1 MQTLGELPLA
11 RYLGQPFGLLRF
23 MSTAA
28 GIAAAVADTHAKG
41 LIHKDIKPAN
51 ILIDADGAIR
61 LTGFGIA
68 SRLPRQ
74 RHSPGPPEII
84 AGTLA
89 YMAPEQTGRMNRSI
103 DSRSDLYSVGV
114 VFYEML
120 TGIPPFE
127 ASDPMEWIH
136 CHIARQPVPPA
147 ARLPIAQPIS
157 DIVMKLLAK
166 TAEARY
172 QTAAGLETDLRRC
185 LSAWERDGRIDAFDI
200 GKDDVSARLLI
211 PEKLYGREP
220 EINTLV
226 AAFEQMAA
234 DGAPL
239 LVLISGY
246 SGIGKSSVVN
256 ELHSALVSRRG
267 WVAAGKFDQYQRDIP
282 YSTLA
287 QALQSVVA
295 QLLAKSE
302 AQIGPWREALLAA
315 LGPYGQLVVNLI
327 PELQIIVGKQPSLPD
342 LPPQE
347 TPDLFRRVF
356 RRFLGVFAK
365 EEHPLVLF
373 LDDLQWV
380 DPATL
385 ELLGHLMTSPEVRY
399 LMLVGAYR
407 DNEVGEEHPLL
418 RRCESLREA
427 GVNIKNMVLAP
438 LRLEDL
444 GHLIADTLHCDLDRA
459 QPLAELVH
467 VKTGGNPFFAIQFIT
482 ALEDEG
488 LLEFNPARVAW
499 QWDVTR
505 IRATGF
511 TDNVVHLLLAKL
523 KRLPDAVTAA
533 LKQLAC
539 LGNAAELATLSM
551 VRGDSE
557 HDVQADLWEAE
568 RAGLVIRL
576 DDAYRFP
583 HDRVQEAAYGL
594 VPEDARATE
603 HLRIGRLLK
612 SRSAPADLDRKIFEI
627 VNQLNRGAALI
638 TEAQERLEVAELNL
652 VAGKHARQSTAYAAA
667 LLYLTQGASLLP
679 EDRWTR
685 CYDLAFA
692 LEFYR
697 GECEFLA
704 GAPTEA
710 EKRLRLLTPRTQT
723 LIDRATVACLQVS
736 LYMTLDRNDRAVTV
750 YLEFLRQAG
759 IVWPAQPTNEEVQQE
774 YRRLRQLLGSRPIA
788 DLVDLPVMSDRDQR
802 AILDVLT
809 SALPASQLTN
819 VNLFRLT
826 ICRMVNLS
834 LLHGNSD
841 GSCHAYVY
849 ISYFLREEFGEPQ
862 AAIDFCRLGVAL
874 VERGFDRFKARVFST
889 FGATCSPWMEH
900 LRLGLPY
907 QERALST
914 ARETGDLTYALFAC
928 YLAIPHRLALPDP
941 LDEVQQAAENALEF
955 SRSIRFHQITASILP
970 HLQFTRALRGLTA
983 ELGSFND
990 TSFEQE
996 SFERELAQDP
1006 RLATGPGSG
1015 YWIRQLQILFLAG
1028 DFDAALVAAGKA
1040 AAHLWVSLV
1049 VFDEA
1054 EYHYYAALVKA
1065 AKFDSW
1071 PAAGR
1076 IAVLQEL
1083 AAHAQRLD
1091 ELSGYN
1097 PDSFSNRSRL
1107 VAAEVA
1113 RVNGKQ
1119 REAENLYELAVQSA
1133 RANGFLQN
1141 EAVIHETA
1149 ARHYAA
1155 RGLDTV
1161 AHAFLENARSCF
1173 QRWGAFGKVAQ
1184 LDRRHPHLQ
1193 QMRATALPQATISTT
1208 VGHLDLGT
1216 VVKAALA
1223 LSSEILLNKLIETLL
1238 VSGME
1243 HAGAERGLLVMLHQ
1257 GDPRVEAEAATG
1269 RAGVSVTVRATAVT
1283 TEVLPETVLQFAV
1296 RTRTRVILD
1305 DAIQSPL
1312 FGSDVYI
1319 RQARPRSVLCLPLV
1333 KQTQMIGVLYL
1344 ENKLTPGVFSGDRV
1358 AVLDLLAA
1366 QAAISLENARLY
1378 ADLRDRELRI
1388 RRLIES
1394 NMIGIFFWS
1403 LRGPITDANDAFLKI
1418 VGYERQDMETGVLD
1432 WKELTPPEY
1441 MAQDVRM
1448 AEELLTT
1455 GQCAPC
1461 EKEFRRKDGSRA
1473 PVLIGA
1479 ALLEGVSDQGVSF
1492 VLDLTERRQAEA
1504 EREARH
1510 VAEAANRAKS
1520 EFLATM
1526 SHEIRTPMNAI
1537 IGMSYLAL
1545 GTELSSQQH
1554 GYISKVHHSAQLL
1567 LGIINDILDFSRIEA
1582 GKLQMDSVDFDLG
1595 DVMENLANVVGQLVD
1610 EKGLELVYVEP
1621 AQLPTRLVGD
1631 PLRLAQ
1637 VLVNL
1642 VNNAVKFTSR
1652 GEVSVGIEVIEQHTA
1667 GVLFRFSVRDTGL
1680 GISVEQ
1686 QQRLFR
1692 PFSQADSS
1700 TSRRF
1705 GGSGLGLAIC
1715 SHLVRLMG
1723 GSIGVESVPGR
1734 GSHFFFTARF
1744 GLQPDS
1750 QYHGPPQQEVHA
1762 FTDTRVLIVDDN
1774 SCAREVIVNMS
1785 RALGLAA
1792 EAVSGGSEAIAA
1804 VAAAAGLGRPYNLVL
1819 LDWKMPGMDGVE
1831 CARQLRR
1838 SWAMQPPPT
1847 VLMLTAF
1854 GRDEALQ
1861 QLAAH
1866 KVTVSGVLTK
1876 PVTPSGLVD
1885 ACALALGSGPRP
1897 DTRRSLREQM
1907 LHKQEVRLAGAR
1919 ILLVEDNLINQELA
1933 VTLLTDAHIEVTVAG
1948 DGRQAL
1954 DVLERQSFDAILMD
1968 CQMPEMDGYEATR
1981 LLRLRPHLRTVPV
1994 IAMTANVMTGDREK
2008 VLAAGMTDYIAK
2020 PINVV
2025 EMFATLTR
2033 WIGRSDP
2040 I

>member
-1 MQTLGELPLA
+1 MQTHGELPLT
-11 RYLGQPFGLLRF
+11 RYLGQPFGLFRF
-23 MSTAA
+23 ISTAA

-41 LIHKDIKPAN
+41 LIHKEIKPAN

-74 RHSPGPPEII
+74 RHAPGPPEIL

-120 TGIPPFE
+120 TGVPPFE

-136 CHIARQPVPPA
+136 CHIARQPVPPVV
-147 ARLPIAQPIS
+147 RLQIPQPIS

-172 QTAAGLETDLRRC
+172 QTAAGLEADLRRC
-185 LSAWERDGRIDAFDI
+185 LSAWERDGRIDAFVI
-200 GKDDVSARLLI
+200 GQNDVSARLQI
-211 PEKLYGREP
+211 PEKLYGRKP
-220 EINTLV
+220 EIDTLV
-226 AAFEQMAA
+226 ATFEQMAV
-234 DGAPL
+234 DGAPIV
-239 LVLISGY
+239 VLISGY

-256 ELHSALVSRRG
+256 ELHGVLVSRRG
-267 WVAAGKFDQYQRDIP
+267 WIAAGKFDQYQRDIP
-282 YSTLA
+282 YITLA

-302 AQIGPWREALLAA
+302 TQIAPWRVALLAA
-315 LGPYGQLVVNLI
+315 LGPYGQLVINLI
-327 PELQIIVGKQPSLPD
+327 PELQIIIGKQPPLPD

-365 EEHPLVLF
+365 AEHPLVLF
-373 LDDLQWV
+373 LDDLQWI

-385 ELLGHLMTSPEVRY
+385 ELLGHFMATPEVRH

-407 DNEVGEEHPLL
+407 DNEVGAEHPLM

-427 GVNIKNMVLAP
+427 GVHVKHMVLAP
-438 LRLEDL
+438 LGLDDI
-444 GHLIADTLHCDLDRA
+444 GHLIADTLHCDVERA
-459 QPLAELVH
+459 QPFAELVH
-467 VKTGGNPFFAIQFIT
+467 VKTGGNPFFALQFIT
-482 ALEDEG
+482 ALEEEG
-488 LLEFNPARVAW
+488 LLEFNPGSLAW

-511 TDNVVHLLLAKL
+511 TDNVVHVLLAKL
-523 KRLPDAVTAA
+523 NRLPDAAMKA

-539 LGNAAELATLSM
+539 LGSAADLATLSL
-551 VRGDSE
+551 VRGNSE
-557 HDVQADLWEAE
+557 HEIQADLWEAE

-576 DDAYRFP
+576 DSSYKFP

-594 VPEDARATE
+594 VPEEARAAE

-612 SRSAPADLDRKIFEI
+612 SLSTPAEVDRKVFEI

-638 TEAQERLEVAELNL
+638 TEEQERLEVAELNL

-667 LLYLTQGASLLP
+667 LIYLTQGAALLP
-679 EDRWTR
+679 EDQWTR
-685 CYDLAFA
+685 CYDLSFA

-704 GAPTEA
+704 GAPAEA
-710 EKRLRLLTPRTQT
+710 EIRLRLLTPRTQT
-723 LIDRATVACLQVS
+723 LIDGATVACLRVS
-736 LYMTLDRNDRAVTV
+736 LYQTLDRNDQAILV
-750 YLEFLRQAG
+750 YLEFLRRAG
-759 IVWPAQPTNEEVQQE
+759 IDWSAQPTNEEVRQE
-774 YRRLRQLLGSRPIA
+774 YLRLRQLLGSRPISG
-788 DLVDLPVMSDRDQR
+788 LVNLPVMSDRDQR

-809 SALPASQLTN
+809 SALPAAQLTD

-834 LLHGNSD
+834 LLYGNSD

-849 ISYFLREEFGEPQ
+849 ISYFLREEFGDPH
-862 AAIDFCRLGVAL
+862 AAIDFCRLGVEL

-889 FGATCSPWMEH
+889 FGATCSPWIEH
-900 LRLGLPY
+900 LRFGLPY
-907 QERALST
+907 QERAFAT

-928 YLAIPHRLALPDP
+928 YLAIPHRLALPEP
-941 LDEVQQAAENALEF
+941 LDEVQQAAESALEF
-955 SRSIRFHQITASILP
+955 SRSIRFHQISASILP
-970 HLQFTRALRGLTA
+970 HLQFARALRGLTA

-990 TSFEQE
+990 ASFEQE
-996 SFERELAQDP
+996 NFERELAQDP

-1015 YWIRQLQILFLAG
+1015 YWIRRLQLLFLAG
-1028 DFDAALVAAGKA
+1028 DFDRALVAAGKA
-1040 AAHLWVSLV
+1040 EAHLWVSLV

-1065 AKFDSW
+1065 ATFDSLS
-1071 PAAGR
+1071 AAEQISVR
-1076 IAVLQEL
+1076 
-1083 AAHAQRLD
+1083 HALTVHSRRLD
-1091 ELSGYN
+1091 ELSAHN
-1097 PDSFSNRSRL
+1097 PDSFLNRSRL
-1107 VAAEVA
+1107 IAAEVA
-1113 RVNGKQ
+1113 RVDGKQ

-1133 RANGFLQN
+1133 RVNGFLQN
-1141 EAVIHETA
+1141 EGVAHETA
-1149 ARHYAA
+1149 ARYYAS

-1161 AHAFLENARSCF
+1161 ADALLERARSCF
-1173 QRWGAFGKVAQ
+1173 HRWGALGKVAQ
-1184 LDRRHPHLQ
+1184 LDRRHPHLH
-1193 QMRATALPQATISTT
+1193 QMAAAALPRATISTP
-1208 VGHLDLGT
+1208 VGHLDVGT

-1223 LSSEILLNKLIETLL
+1223 LSGEMLLNKLIETLL

-1243 HAGAERGLLVMLHQ
+1243 HAGAERGLLVMLRQ
-1257 GDPRVEAEAATG
+1257 GEPHIEAEASTG
-1269 RAGVSVTVRATAVT
+1269 RDAVTVTVRETAVT
-1283 TEVLPETVLQFAV
+1283 ADVLPETVLQYAV
-1296 RTRTRVILD
+1296 RTGTRVILD
-1305 DAIQSPL
+1305 DAIKSPL

-1333 KQTQMIGVLYL
+1333 KQTQLIGVLYL
-1344 ENKLTPGVFSGDRV
+1344 ENKLTPGAFSGDRV

-1388 RRLIES
+1388 RRIIES
-1394 NMIGIFFWS
+1394 NMIGIFFWRV
-1403 LRGPITDANDAFLKI
+1403 RGTITDANDAFLKI
-1418 VGYERQDMETGVLD
+1418 IGYERKDMETVTLD
-1432 WKELTPPEY
+1432 WKELTFPEY
-1441 MAQDVRM
+1441 VEQDRRM
-1448 AEELLTT
+1448 TEELLST
-1455 GQCAPC
+1455 GECVPR
-1461 EKEFRRKDGSRA
+1461 EKEFRRKDGTRA

-1504 EREARH
+1504 EREARQ
-1510 VAEAANRAKS
+1510 VAEAANQAKS

-1545 GTELSSQQH
+1545 GTDLSPQQH

-1582 GKLQMDSVDFDLG
+1582 GKLQMDSVAFDLG

-1621 AQLPTRLVGD
+1621 PQLPTRLVGD
-1631 PLRLAQ
+1631 PLRLGQ

-1652 GEVSVGIEVIEQHTA
+1652 GEISVGIEVIERDTA
-1667 GVLFRFSVRDTGL
+1667 GVLLRFSVRDTGL
-1680 GISVEQ
+1680 GINVEQ

-1715 SHLVRLMG
+1715 SHLARLMG
-1723 GSIGVESVPGR
+1723 GSIGVDSVPGR
-1734 GSHFFFTARF
+1734 GSHFFFTAHF
-1744 GLQPDS
+1744 GLQSDS
-1750 QYHGPPQQEVHA
+1750 PYPPLSPQVHTFA
-1762 FTDTRVLIVDDN
+1762 DARVLIVDDN
-1774 SCAREVIVNMS
+1774 PSAREVIVSMS
-1785 RALGLAA
+1785 RALGLTA
-1792 EAVSGGSEAIAA
+1792 EAVSCGSEAISA

-1831 CARQLRR
+1831 CARQLGR
-1838 SWAMQPPPT
+1838 SWAMQPPPM

-1861 QLAAH
+1861 QLALH
-1866 KVTVSGVLTK
+1866 QVTVNGVLTK

-1885 ACALALGSGPRP
+1885 ACALAMGSGPRP
-1897 DTRRSLREQM
+1897 DARRALREQM
-1907 LHKQEVRLAGAR
+1907 LHKQEVRLAGTR
-1919 ILLVEDNLINQELA
+1919 VLLVEDNLINQELA

-1954 DVLERQSFDAILMD
+1954 AVLEGETFDAILMD

-1981 LLRLRPHLRTVPV
+1981 LLRLRPHLKDIPV

-2033 WIGRSDP
+2033 CMGRSDP
-2040 I
+2040 